1 MCELGCSADAART
14 NTGAGRDGIL
24 AQHRQLRGL
33 LDGAQALAE
42 AALDGKAT
50 AGPEAV
56 AAVIGELRS
65 VMEIHLA
72 FEESVLLPL
81 LNADPTAGRARA
93 GRLVDEH
100 ARQREMLTLLHAEAC
115 AHPELPM
122 VAAKL
127 AGLTRWLR
135 ADMEE
140 EERSL
145 LGAKV

>member
-1 MCELGCSADAART
+1 MCELAGSADAVRT
-14 NTGAGRDGIL
+14 NAGTGRDGIL
-24 AQHRQLRGL
+24 AQHRQLRRL
-33 LDGAQALAE
+33 LDSAQALAE
-42 AALDGKAT
+42 AALDGSAA
-50 AGPEAV
+50 AGPAV
-56 AAVIGELRS
+56 VAMAIGELRS

-81 LNADPTAGRARA
+81 LNAAPPEGVARA

-100 ARQREMLTLLHAEAC
+100 ARQREMLAALHAEAC

-127 AGLTRWLR
+127 AGLTSWLR

-145 LGAKV
+145 LGGNA